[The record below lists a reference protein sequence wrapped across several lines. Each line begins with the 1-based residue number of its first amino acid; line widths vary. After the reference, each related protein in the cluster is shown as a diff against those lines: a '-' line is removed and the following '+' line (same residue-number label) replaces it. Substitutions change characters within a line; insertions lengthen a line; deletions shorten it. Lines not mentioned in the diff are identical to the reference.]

1 MTDQQTF
8 DSAAAVLKRALR
20 LGALV
25 AAAVAVLAGGLGL
38 VFAGIPGLVSGLV
51 GAAFALLFLGVTAVG
66 LIVGGR
72 GLDSPLGPSV
82 FFAVVLGGWLVKMV
96 LFLVAMFLLRDL
108 PWVQPVV
115 LFLAIVATVI
125 GSLAVDV
132 VVVSKARIPLAPSR

>member
-38 VFAGIPGLVSGLV
+38 VFAGVPGLVSGLV

-66 LIVGGR
+66 LIAASR
-72 GLDSPLGPSV
+72 SLDTPLGPTV
-82 FFAVVLGGWLVKMV
+82 FFAVVLGGWIVKLL
-96 LFLVAMFLLRDL
+96 LFLVAMLLLRDQ